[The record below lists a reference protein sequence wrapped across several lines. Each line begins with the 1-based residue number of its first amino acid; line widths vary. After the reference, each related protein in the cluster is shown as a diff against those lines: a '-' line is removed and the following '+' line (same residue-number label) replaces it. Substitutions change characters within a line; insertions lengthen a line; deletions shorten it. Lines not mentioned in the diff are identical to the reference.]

1 MRGTGPNMSAARKR
15 RKDVGRYQQSRP
27 CARTLPEGFF
37 SPHNNA
43 DVETT
48 DIEADAPDRRQGRER
63 RATPPRRERWLP
75 RFAFYSHLWV
85 GVIFTVVL
93 LVISI
98 TGILLNHKRGL
109 GLMPEVENVPTRTFG
124 ASLSLGELATRALTE
139 AGDARNPEEG
149 IDRMDVRPR
158 DGLVKVRLRDPSST
172 EVTLNLADGRV
183 LHVGARGD
191 VFLEKLH
198 SGEIFGSRGILL
210 SDAGAVALT
219 LLLVTGYWL
228 WLRPRWRR

>member
-1 MRGTGPNMSAARKR
+1 MPS
-15 RKDVGRYQQSRP
+15 
-27 CARTLPEGFF
+27 
-37 SPHNNA
+37 
-43 DVETT
+43 
-48 DIEADAPDRRQGRER
+48 
-63 RATPPRRERWLP
+63 RRERWLP
-75 RFAFYSHLWV
+75 RFAFYSHLWL

-109 GLMPEVENVPTRTFG
+109 NLMPEVEHAPTGEFS
-124 ASLSLGELATRALTE
+124 AALSLDELALRALRA
-139 AGDARNPEEG
+139 AGDSGAPAAA

-158 DGLVKVRLRDPSST
+158 DGLIKVRLRDATST
-172 EVTLNLADGRV
+172 EVTLDLTDGRV
-183 LHVGARGD
+183 LHMGDRGD

-198 SGEIFGSRGILL
+198 SGEIFGSQGVLL

-219 LLLVTGYWL
+219 ILLITGYWL

>member
-1 MRGTGPNMSAARKR
+1 MAA
-15 RKDVGRYQQSRP
+15 
-27 CARTLPEGFF
+27 
-37 SPHNNA
+37 
-43 DVETT
+43 
-48 DIEADAPDRRQGRER
+48 
-63 RATPPRRERWLP
+63 RRERWLP

-85 GVIFTVVL
+85 GVVFTVVL

-109 GLMPEVENVPTRTFG
+109 GLMPEVDHVPSGEFG
-124 ASLSLGELATRALTE
+124 AALALDDLARRALS
-139 AGDARNPEEG
+139 AVGDGSSPDLA

-158 DGLVKVRLRDPSST
+158 DGIVKVRLRNASST
-172 EVTLNLADGRV
+172 EVTLDVIDGRV
-183 LHVGARGD
+183 LNIDARGD

-198 SGEIFGSRGILL
+198 SGEIFGSQGILL
-210 SDAGAVALT
+210 SDAGAVALV